1 MQLMRRSW
9 RSVRGQAGF
18 SLAELLV
25 AATVSLVALVCIGAF
40 NRFQLF
46 AIRDQAAQVDL
57 QSGARSIADL
67 FGREIRRAGMDPT
80 CSKAFEAIATAT
92 TTQVRFKSDL
102 NANGAIGGTDEDI
115 TYRFRLW
122 REKIERTSGGVTD
135 LLMSALDPAGSGLAY
150 FDANGIQLIP
160 GSGGLTSAQRAAVRR
175 IRLSLAF
182 KGDAVDPQNSQL
194 QVTQVSAD
202 IDLRNRFFLGS
213 TACP

>member
-18 SLAELLV
+18 SLAELLI